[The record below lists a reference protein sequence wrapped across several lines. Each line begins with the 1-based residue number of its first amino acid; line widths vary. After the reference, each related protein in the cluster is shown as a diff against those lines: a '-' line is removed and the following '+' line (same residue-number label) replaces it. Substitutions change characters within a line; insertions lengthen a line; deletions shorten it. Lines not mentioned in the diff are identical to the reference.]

1 MALAS
6 GSTPEKTGPR
16 CCDSALAY
24 NDAPAQQEQLQQV
37 ASSDAQPL
45 AAAASACI
53 GGEEVFEAP
62 RAQVRCLHDHGGGNE
77 DVYAEAVVHG
87 ITFTCAMVCVK
98 CGRWAYQGEWESSR
112 TTSLRRRQYGY
123 AYPNDPSLY
132 WFIFCKTHCE
142 LNALLHHWFRLE
154 EEVVSAISTR
164 MESASDVVMGKPTP
178 EIRITHRSCS
188 VVGDNPPQRRVG
200 PMRHRPRRGHTPRA
214 SSRTQSGPRC
224 LPLR

>member
-1 MALAS
+1 MVVAS

-77 DVYAEAVVHG
+77 DVLEAFVERVEEQELG
-87 ITFTCAMVCVK
+87 DFERC
-98 CGRWAYQGEWESSR
+98 SPR
-112 TTSLRRRQYGY
+112 T
-123 AYPNDPSLY
+123 
-132 WFIFCKTHCE
+132 
-142 LNALLHHWFRLE
+142 
-154 EEVVSAISTR
+154 
-164 MESASDVVMGKPTP
+164 
-178 EIRITHRSCS
+178 
-188 VVGDNPPQRRVG
+188 
-200 PMRHRPRRGHTPRA
+200 
-214 SSRTQSGPRC
+214 
-224 LPLR
+224 

>member
-6 GSTPEKTGPR
+6 GSTPEKAGPR

-98 CGRWAYQGEWESSR
+98 CGRWAYQGEWEPSR

-123 AYPNDPSLY
+123 AYPNDP
-132 WFIFCKTHCE
+132 I
-142 LNALLHHWFRLE
+142 ALLVHILQNTLRAQR
-154 EEVVSAISTR
+154 VI
-164 MESASDVVMGKPTP
+164 ASLVPIGGGGGLCDLDAHG
-178 EIRITHRSCS
+178 
-188 VVGDNPPQRRVG
+188 VGLRC
-200 PMRHRPRRGHTPRA
+200 GH
-214 SSRTQSGPRC
+214 G
-224 LPLR
+224 